1 MRQRQIAY
9 TSSAIV
15 LICVLL
21 FTVGCVCAPP
31 MGSRSYQPISD
42 WEKGEFDKANRYIY
56 PDDVREDITKY
67 QSTTIAWTGII
78 KKTEVE
84 QTDEGPNIYYFLE
97 HHYYDWI
104 EDINP
109 EQKIIWL
116 SPRGE
121 GTFMTMWGVT
131 KETTVSEMEEFTEIG
146 RLLIVYGTPVAV
158 RDDGVIAIE
167 SSYIRVIAER
177 YYTTEKLDYG
187 RLTEPS
193 ETDK

>member
-1 MRQRQIAY
+1 
-9 TSSAIV
+9 
-15 LICVLL
+15 
-21 FTVGCVCAPP
+21 
-31 MGSRSYQPISD
+31 MGTKAYQPISE
-42 WEKGEFDKANRYIY
+42 WEKREYDKANRYIY

-67 QSTTIAWTGII
+67 QSTAIAWTGII
-78 KKTEVE
+78 KETKVE
-84 QTDEGPNIYYFLE
+84 QTDVGPDIYYLLE

-109 EQKIIWL
+109 KQEIIWL

-121 GTFMTMWGVT
+121 GTFMTRWGVT
-131 KETTVSEMEEFTEIG
+131 KETTPSEMEELTDIG

-158 RDDGVIAIE
+158 RDDGVIAVE

-177 YYTTEKLDYG
+177 FYTTEKLDYG

-193 ETDK
+193 ETVK